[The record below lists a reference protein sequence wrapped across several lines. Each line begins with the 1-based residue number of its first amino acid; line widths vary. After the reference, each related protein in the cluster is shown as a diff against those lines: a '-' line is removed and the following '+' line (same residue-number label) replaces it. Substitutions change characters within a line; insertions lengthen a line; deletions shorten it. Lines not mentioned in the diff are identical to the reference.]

1 MIARSARAPWRPFG
15 GARLAMAIGVAA
27 GLLSLLSCK
36 TTTTYTTASESA
48 QSDAPKVESDPHKR
62 AAVRLQLATG
72 YYQKGQLETAIQE
85 ANDAAQI
92 DPGLAAA
99 YGLLGLIYMDL
110 DQKAKAEASFQRA
123 LQIDAVDP
131 ELNNNYGWFL
141 CRNRREAEAVKYFDH
156 AADNRLYAT
165 PAMALQN
172 AGMCLL
178 QVGDRDRAEKY
189 LLRAFE
195 ADASSPIAKYQ
206 LARLYLGA
214 RKIARAEFYYDL
226 LVKSVDPNAET
237 LWLGVRIAHAKADS
251 RTEQRLG
258 DELRHR
264 FPGAP
269 ETGRLNRDAFDE

>member
-1 MIARSARAPWRPFG
+1 MIAKRAKAAWRPSEA
-15 GARLAMAIGVAA
+15 ARIALAAGVAVGMLCLA
-27 GLLSLLSCK
+27 SCK

-72 YYQKGQLETAIQE
+72 YYQKGQLETAIHE
-85 ANDAAQI
+85 ASDAAEI

-110 DQKAKAEASFQRA
+110 DQKVKAEASFQRA
-123 LQIDAVDP
+123 LQIDASDP

-156 AADNRLYAT
+156 AADNRLYGT

-178 QVGDRDRAEKY
+178 QIGDRDRAEKY

-206 LARLYLGA
+206 LARLYLA
-214 RKIARAEFYYDL
+214 VHKMERAEFYYEL

-264 FPGAP
+264 FPSAP
-269 ETGRLNRDAFDE
+269 ETARLNRDAFDE